1 MLLIYSYSIQVPPK
15 YTEDY
20 AEICPKCGETI
31 KLGCN
36 GPTNMENHV
45 RKTRCLV
52 AQKWK
57 AKEAKVKPQ
66 GTLSLA
72 MFKPRPKVVSMVLAP
87 EVVVGKL
94 HSMVGGMDL
103 PILLEES
110 PSIAPIIDCPTALLS
125 PPQLTSAILKLAQ
138 HALQLPDM
146 LPVATPD
153 NRIASL
159 SGDPPSILQGLHSGN
174 EDPYEWLDVQ
184 LNSVCGQ
191 WAITQRGGIQ
201 ALALKQGEFPL
212 VALSH
217 TANYWVVKGIL
228 FEDWMN

>member
-1 MLLIYSYSIQVPPK
+1 M
-15 YTEDY
+15 T
-20 AEICPKCGETI
+20 A
-31 KLGCN
+31 
-36 GPTNMENHV
+36 
-45 RKTRCLV
+45 

-57 AKEAKVKPQ
+57 AKEAKVKLQ

-72 MFKPRPKVVSMVLAP
+72 MFKLRPKVVSTVLAP

-110 PSIAPIIDCPTALLS
+110 SSIAPIIEHPTPLPS
-125 PPQLTSAILKLAQ
+125 PPQLTSAILKLTQ
-138 HALQLPDM
+138 HVLQLPDI
-146 LPVATPD
+146 LLVTTLD

-159 SGDPPSILQGLHSGN
+159 SGDPPSILQGLCSGD

-201 ALALKQGEFPL
+201 ALVPKWGEFGL
-212 VALSH
+212 AALSH
-217 TANYWVVKGIL
+217 TANYWVVKGIVSTDML
-228 FEDWMN
+228 EDWVNQILDELDKV